1 MGEHRAV
8 VILGGGLTGLSAAVH
23 LEGIG
28 SVVLEREREVGGLCR
43 TTVEDG
49 FTFDCTG
56 HLLHLRDA
64 GIRDLVERLLP
75 GALVAHER
83 RALVHSKGVLTAYPF
98 QANLHGLP
106 VPVITE
112 CVAGFVEALLKRARE
127 GEPDVERLS
136 FRAWA
141 ESTFG
146 RGIASHFMIPYNAKL
161 WRTDLEEIECGWVS
175 WSIPR
180 PSLHEILG
188 GAFGATVRG
197 LGYNPT
203 FLYPRSGGIR
213 VLPEALAARAGEV
226 RLGAEADAVDARTR
240 TVRLRGGGTLTYEAL
255 ISTLPLDRLLLIT
268 TGLPEELRRAGRRL
282 RAVRVLNVCL
292 GIDRENL
299 SRAHW
304 IYFPEPEYSFYRIG
318 FPTSLA
324 SSMAPRGCSSV
335 WAERSIGRTER
346 FDPEEVVET
355 TASDLRRAGILRS
368 SDRIVYS
375 RVGVLDPAYVI
386 YDRFR
391 ARSVPGVLQ
400 ALAGHGIHAAGRFG
414 AWEYSSM
421 EAAIR
426 AGAEIAG
433 RLRASLGEGRPAL
446 RLSAG
451 GRLA

>member
-1 MGEHRAV
+1 MSAHRRV
-8 VILGGGLTGLSAAVH
+8 VILGGGLTGLSTASH
-23 LEGIG
+23 LGGIE

-43 TTVEDG
+43 TTEEEG

-56 HLLHLRDA
+56 HLLHLRDPRT
-64 GIRDLVERLLP
+64 RDLVERLLP
-75 GALVAHER
+75 GALATHER
-83 RALVHSKGVLTAYPF
+83 NAQIHSKGVLTAYPF

-112 CVAGFVEALLKRARE
+112 CVAGFVEALLRRERE
-127 GEPDVERLS
+127 GEPDIEGMS

-146 RGIASHFMIPYNAKL
+146 RGIAEHFMVPYNAKL
-161 WRTDLEEIECGWVS
+161 WRTDLDEIECGWVS

-180 PSLHEILG
+180 PSLQEVLG

-203 FLYPRSGGIR
+203 FLYPRRGGIR

-226 RLGAEADAVDARTR
+226 RLGAEVAAIDARAR
-240 TVRLRGGGTLTYEAL
+240 TVSMRTGETWTYEAL
-255 ISTLPLDRLLLIT
+255 ISTLPLDRLLAMT
-268 TGLPEELRRAGRRL
+268 TGLPDDLGEVGRRL
-282 RAVRVLNVCL
+282 RAVRVLNICL
-292 GIDRENL
+292 GIDRKHL

-318 FPTSLA
+318 FPSSL
-324 SSMAPRGCSSV
+324 SPSMAPRGCSSV
-335 WAERSIGRTER
+335 WAERSLGRAES
-346 FDPEEVVET
+346 FEHQEAVAT
-355 TASDLRRAGILRS
+355 TVSDLRRAGILRRT
-368 SDRIVYS
+368 DRVIYS

-386 YDRFR
+386 YDHHR
-391 ARSVPGVLQ
+391 ARNVPR
-400 ALAGHGIHAAGRFG
+400 AIESLADAGIHSAGRFG

-426 AGAEIAG
+426 SGADLAE
-433 RLRASLGEGRPAL
+433 RLRATLDEGRFPL
-446 RLSAG
+446 RQAAG
-451 GRLA
+451 WRSS